1 MKVNVVKQLAE
12 THSIQALKENLLLIE
27 NGEPLSI
34 EVGGDDEGEQMTHL
48 LGAIWILEQMMVN
61 STDLKTELRK
71 FTARVRNSIS

>member
-12 THSIQALKENLLLIE
+12 THSIQALTENLLLIE